1 MITGKFKQSVFDI
14 AIKYSGDMQA
24 LHDLLVINEH
34 IDPQDYIQDKELKIP
49 DEVINTLVVN
59 KFSNKE
65 IITG

>member
-14 AIKYSGDMQA
+14 AIKYSGDIQA
-24 LHDLLVINEH
+24 LYDLLVINEV
-34 IDPQDYIQDKELKIP
+34 DPQDYIQDKELKIP